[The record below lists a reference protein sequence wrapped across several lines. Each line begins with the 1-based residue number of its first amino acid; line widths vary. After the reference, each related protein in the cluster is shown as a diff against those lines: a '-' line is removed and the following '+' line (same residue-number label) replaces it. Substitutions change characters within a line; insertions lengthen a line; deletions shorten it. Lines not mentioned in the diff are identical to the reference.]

1 MEFSNIEESN
11 GIITEEEENGTEIN
25 EIEQRKVRLMR
36 AFVEREDPS
45 VKVPSFFLF
54 FFFRSNM
61 LSGFLF
67 LWGLIIDNIA
77 VLYLIMYHLFCL
89 CFLN

>member
-45 VKVPSFFLF
+45 VKGPSFFLF

-67 LWGLIIDNIA
+67 L
-77 VLYLIMYHLFCL
+77 
-89 CFLN
+89 